1 MPNNHRIDPE
11 IRLRHLTVEEALYR
25 LDKHLDTAF
34 MQEIEEVRI
43 IHGKGSGK
51 LSNAVWQ
58 LLENHPLV
66 SNFRFANR
74 GYGEHGVT
82 VAELEKR
89 RP

>member
-1 MPNNHRIDPE
+1 MPLNQRIDHE

-25 LDKHLDTAF
+25 LDKYLDTSF

-58 LLENHPLV
+58 VLENHPLV
-66 SNFRFANR
+66 SNFRFASL
-74 GYGEHGVT
+74 GYGGHGVT
-82 VAELEKR
+82 VAGLEKR
-89 RP
+89 HP